1 MSLQWTLDI
10 DVANGGAGF
19 KQAVNYFKQL
29 RDESSKINAGFSNFK
44 QQSSS
49 AFAEFDKLPRHN
61 RNLLNFKQ
69 NTSIAINGI
78 TSLATV
84 AVGAIVGAVAALN
97 SVGDKLIGFFSE
109 RNASLRTYTT
119 LLGDAK
125 QAEKEYFKA
134 GVLAQKTDLTQQ
146 EIQSSQQRLI
156 TQGFRGKEL
165 DNALL
170 SVADVGTSIPAE
182 SRKVVL
188 NAMLNAFKKL
198 KGRGT
203 LKMAEMKELGRGVR
217 ESYIVEELAQIK
229 GVSVKDL
236 IGDPTKKGKSRGM
249 LSRGLVS
256 GEEGMVAVQRAI
268 LRQFNTKKL
277 GEYATGG
284 SGDLKALLTN
294 EGEAWENLA
303 KSFDPKKLTGVQ
315 KYTESLKNLVN
326 TIYDAEKGGG
336 DLKVILQ
343 EVGNTFA
350 NVKGIIADFTAEFL
364 KAFSESYIKQ
374 LEDMGYRIQDEQ
386 KNFDDLSDAAKNL
399 GNAMGGVGKWF
410 AEAKVYLED
419 LAPTVDKIRVMFQY
433 LGDTISGIG
442 TTLSGLKGVVTTFI
456 DDFTNRGDDVFGV
469 TTEGAAYRQ
478 KVRDKYKDN
487 ISKIFGGSYKAA
499 SSITKAAYTPF
510 THQYEKPSEAIEL
523 NSKNLTAQQ
532 KIEDDKKKNELKKSE
547 NIKEEKGVV
556 KDLKDVQKG
565 GDRIPGFHLGQFA
578 PNYGKFKPLNLASI
592 NEKISQTS
600 DMYNVSDAFYR
611 NNSSSSTNSTKSS
624 SVHVDN
630 INIKVDSGAMSAHS
644 VAEAVYEKFVSQVNR
659 LSRVPSKEV
668 L

>member
-29 RDESSKINAGFSNFK
+29 RDESTKINAGFSNFK

-69 NTSIAINGI
+69 NTSLAINGI

-84 AVGAIVGAVAALN
+84 AVGAIIGTVTALN
-97 SVGDKLIGFFSE
+97 SVGDKLINAFSQ

-134 GVLAQKTDLTQQ
+134 GVLAQKTDLTQE
-146 EIQSSQQRLI
+146 EIQSAQQRLI
-156 TQGFRGKEL
+156 TQGYRGKSL

-182 SRKVVL
+182 NRKMVL
-188 NAMLNAFKKL
+188 NSMLNAFKKMQ
-198 KGRGT
+198 GRDRTG
-203 LKMAEMKELGRGVR
+203 MMEIKELGRGIQ
-217 ESYIVEELAQIK
+217 EKLIFEELAKIK
-229 GVSVKDL
+229 GVNIKE
-236 IGDPTKKGKSRGM
+236 ITGDPTQKGKSRGM
-249 LSRGLVS
+249 ISRGLVS
-256 GEEGMVAVQRAI
+256 GQEGIVAVQRAI
-268 LRQFNTKKL
+268 LRQFNTTKL
-277 GEYATGG
+277 GEFATGG

-294 EGEAWENLA
+294 QEEAWENLA
-303 KSFDPKKLTGVQ
+303 KSFNNKDLSGIK
-315 KYTESLKNLVN
+315 KYTESLKGLVDVIFN
-326 TIYDAEKGGG
+326 AEKGGG
-336 DLKVILQ
+336 NLKVIVQ
-343 EVGNTFA
+343 DVGNTFA

-364 KAFSESYIKQ
+364 NAFSDSYIKQ
-374 LEDMGYRIQDEQ
+374 LEDMGYNIDSEQ
-386 KNFDDLSDAAKNL
+386 RKFNDLSDAAKNL

-547 NIKEEKGVV
+547 NIREEKGVV

-565 GDRIPGFHLGQFA
+565 GDRIPGFHLGRFA

-600 DMYNVSDAFYR
+600 DMYNVSDAFYS
-611 NNSSSSTNSTKSS
+611 NNSSSSAKSTKSS

-630 INIKVDSGAMSAHS
+630 INIKVDPGTMSAHS